1 MKRLLLSLFFLIL
14 VCVIAGGLVWFNMF
28 RDKMIGEFFANRG
41 RPTVT
46 VSTTVVQPEEWQ
58 PGIEAIGTVLARQGV
73 EVAVRSS
80 GIVKEINFK
89 ANDKVEAHQL
99 LVQLDDELEQA
110 DLIAARANVTRDTQA
125 LTRASTL
132 KDRGFN
138 STSTLDNATAA
149 LDASRSQLE
158 KVKAQ
163 IDQKKTYAP
172 FGGTIGIVRID
183 LGEYV
188 SPGTVVATLQDLER
202 MKVDFSVPEQDL
214 ERLSIGQPVRIGLQ
228 EDALSHT
235 GKIVGIDP
243 KIDPSSRLVKVQA
256 EVANENN
263 QLRPGQ
269 FAFVRIELPMEDN
282 VIALPQTSVVES
294 LYGTYVYAIRKDE
307 DGSGA
312 LDADTLAKAEKAAAD
327 GKAAEGPKIAARQL
341 FVSTG
346 RRFGGKVEIV
356 SGLKPGEVVV
366 TAGQNKL
373 SVGSPV
379 RIDNSID
386 PSKPLS
392 ANMPGS
398 SEGSDSTNRSGA
410 ESQGE

>member
-1 MKRLLLSLFFLIL
+1 MKRLLLSLFFLVL

-46 VSTTVVQPEEWQ
+46 VSTAVVKPEDWQ

-73 EVAVRSS
+73 DVAVRSS
-80 GIVKEINFK
+80 GIVKEISFK
-89 ANDKVEAHQL
+89 ANDKVEAHGL

-125 LTRASTL
+125 LERASTL

-138 STSTLDNATAA
+138 STSTLDNAKAA

-188 SPGTVVATLQDLER
+188 SPGKVIATLQDLER
-202 MKVDFSVPEQDL
+202 MKVDFSVPEQEL
-214 ERLSIGQPVRIGLQ
+214 ERLSIGQPIRIGLADNDLLHQ
-228 EDALSHT
+228 
-235 GKIVGIDP
+235 GNIVGIDP
-243 KIDPSSRLVKVQA
+243 KIDPASRLVKVQA
-256 EVANENN
+256 EVDNEDN

-269 FAFVRIELPMEDN
+269 FAFVRIELPMEKGI
-282 VIALPQTSVVES
+282 IALPQTSVVES

-307 DGSGA
+307 KDSGE
-312 LDADTLAKAEKAAAD
+312 LSADMLAKAEQAARDGKEAD
-327 GKAAEGPKIAARQL
+327 GPKLVARQL
-341 FVSTG
+341 FVKTG
-346 RRFGGKVEIV
+346 RRFGGNVEIV
-356 SGLKPGEVVV
+356 SGVEPGEVIV

-386 PSKPLS
+386 PSRPFS
-392 ANMPGS
+392 TNMPG
-398 SEGSDSTNRSGA
+398 A
-410 ESQGE
+410 KSQGE